1 MSGGVG
7 GSAPSIQIRISTL
20 SGTLFGHFSR
30 PGPVRVEPARQSEAS
45 RREGQERPKQMDV
58 RETRYQAGDIFAG
71 AVTFPIAKAGADTRS
86 CRIVNPRKEFQISK
100 E

>member
-1 MSGGVG
+1 ME
-7 GSAPSIQIRISTL
+7 
-20 SGTLFGHFSR
+20 HFSDIFQGLAQR
-30 PGPVRVEPARQSEAS
+30 GSNQLDRVKRA
-45 RREGQERPKQMDV
+45 EGQDRSDRSRDDVRRSAMDV
-58 RETRYQAGDIFAG
+58 RETRYQAGDIFVG

>member
-1 MSGGVG
+1 
-7 GSAPSIQIRISTL
+7 
-20 SGTLFGHFSR
+20 
-30 PGPVRVEPARQSEAS
+30 
-45 RREGQERPKQMDV
+45 MDV
-58 RETRYQAGDIFAG
+58 RETRYQAGDIFVG